1 MIPSFVFKR
10 RAWAAI
16 KPWMQ
21 VLVIIGLL
29 AVLPGL
35 INEVA
40 TILLNEE
47 TTAALQGPAMDV
59 LEFTL
64 LPLPETMTA
73 EEEAAILAEADA
85 LSTAF
90 REAGVA
96 FLQDRGWILLVTFGV
111 ELLLA
116 PVFMAPL
123 YGALLDALRKK
134 EITIP
139 GALRYLRRGPKMLVL
154 ILWMALR
161 VCVWSLPGMALMIA
175 ALFVPAGVGTA
186 LMWLGCAVT
195 VVLGVR
201 AMLHYVLAPIVLMDK
216 PGLSH
221 NGCIRASRE
230 VMRNRKMEYFMLRV
244 SFVGW
249 HLLISLISMLAV
261 NAVMMAIVLTVTMM
275 ANLLLTIYVNGTV
288 VVFWDAYGVQ
298 LQKKADPAELDR
310 DPDHPGEDLN

>member
-10 RAWAAI
+10 RAWTAI

-40 TILLNEE
+40 TIMLNDEM
-47 TTAALQGPAMDV
+47 TAALQGPALDV
-59 LEFTL
+59 MEFTMQ
-64 LPLPETMTA
+64 PLPETMSDGEMDA
-73 EEEAAILAEADA
+73 LLAESEAV
-85 LSTAF
+85 SKAF
-90 REAGVA
+90 IDAGVA
-96 FLQDRGWILLVTFGV
+96 FLKDKGWILLLTAGV

-123 YGALLDALRKK
+123 YGALLDVQRKK
-134 EITIP
+134 EISVP
-139 GALRYLRRGPKMLVL
+139 GALRYLRRGPKLLLL

-161 VCVWSLPGMALMIA
+161 VVAWSLPGMVLMIA
-175 ALFVPAGVGTA
+175 AMFVPAAVGNV
-186 LMWLGCAVT
+186 LMWAGCAALVA
-195 VVLGVR
+195 LGLR

-216 PGLSH
+216 PELSL
-221 NGCIRASRE
+221 NGCIRASWS
-230 VMRNRKMEYFMLRV
+230 VMRTRKMEYFMLRV

-249 HLLISLISMLAV
+249 HLLISVISMLAV
-261 NAVMMAIVLTVTMM
+261 NPVMMAIVLTVTMM

-298 LQKKADPAELDR
+298 LQKKADPTELER